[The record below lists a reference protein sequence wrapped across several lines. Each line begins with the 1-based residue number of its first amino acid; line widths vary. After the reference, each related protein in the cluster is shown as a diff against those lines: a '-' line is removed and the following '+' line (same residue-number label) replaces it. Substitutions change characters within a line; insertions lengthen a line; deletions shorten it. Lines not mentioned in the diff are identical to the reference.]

1 MKPLET
7 VHLQERLK
15 DFALIDKKK
24 SEIDEKRSNPEKGL
38 YFFKDGQ
45 KVRYKIL
52 TGSNRLG
59 PYWYHWI
66 RNDPNRI
73 NRVMITKGYDFV
85 TKEDNVIPEG
95 IHLNVEGHYQYGDLV
110 LMKCSLTRYLQR
122 KIVSRKRSDTDMKAT
137 LAKFKKSQAVSEAQ
151 LDKKLLDDIV
161 GDLAEVI

>member
-1 MKPLET
+1 MKELET
-7 VHLQERLK
+7 VQLQERLK

-24 SEIDEKRSNPEKGL
+24 SEIDTKRSKPEKGL
-38 YFFKDGQ
+38 YFFKRDQ

-73 NRVMITKGYDFV
+73 NRVMLIKGYDFV
-85 TKEDNVIPEG
+85 TPEDDVIPEG
-95 IHLNVEGHYQYGDLV
+95 IHKNAEGHYQYGDLV

-122 KIVSRKRSDTDMKAT
+122 KIVSRKRSDSQLKAT
-137 LAKFKKSQAVSEAQ
+137 LNKFKKSQAVTDAG
-151 LDKKLLDDIV
+151 LDKALLDEIV
-161 GDLAEVI
+161 GDLADIM